1 MYALSQEVLRT
12 DVSGMPLEW
21 IDYRDAVRLHF
32 MGQVA
37 YSFGQPLF
45 RLRGGSDIAELS
57 AALRRGLGVDVA
69 VALCEPGGT
78 AALTQ
83 VESRQKP
90 IRLIDERG

>member
-45 RLRGGSDIAELS
+45 QLRGGTNARTGERTVVEISSI
-57 AALRRGLGVDVA
+57 VA
-69 VALCEPGGT
+69 TVGHSNNPGHLHHGYVPP
-78 AALTQ
+78 TQ
-83 VESRQKP
+83 Q
-90 IRLIDERG
+90 

>member
-37 YSFGQPLF
+37 YSASKAGSALKGGVMPLGRPARRPRQPEPYQF
-45 RLRGGSDIAELS
+45 RA
-57 AALRRGLGVDVA
+57 
-69 VALCEPGGT
+69 
-78 AALTQ
+78 
-83 VESRQKP
+83 
-90 IRLIDERG
+90 